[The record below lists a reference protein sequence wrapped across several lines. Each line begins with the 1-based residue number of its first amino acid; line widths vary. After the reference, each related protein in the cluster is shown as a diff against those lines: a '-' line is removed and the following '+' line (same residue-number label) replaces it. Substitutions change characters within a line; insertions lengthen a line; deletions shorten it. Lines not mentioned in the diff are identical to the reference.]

1 MVVPSSPLS
10 SPRRK
15 PALAVLSPSLRRLLG
30 LVLLLF
36 GLLVVNSFYLVTVNL
51 AGQLSG
57 QSYENFFY
65 LLMFLAHLGLGLL
78 LILPALLFGAL
89 HLR

>member
-15 PALAVLSPSLRRLLG
+15 PARAVLSASLRRLLG
-30 LVLLLF
+30 LVLVLF
-36 GLLVVNSFYLVTVNL
+36 GLLVVNSFYLVTVSL

-57 QSYENFFY
+57 QIYQNYFY
-65 LLMFLAHLGLGLL
+65 LLMFLA
-78 LILPALLFGAL
+78 ISAWDCC
-89 HLR
+89 